1 MGDTRIENCTGYPC
15 WCSWGSLIRIASL
28 TPADGS
34 NSMIPISKLYLVLF
48 LYLRWQVTW
57 RVTTQ
62 PTMITFLRF
71 VLPQLFLDLLQVDFL
86 WVLTKELFAW
96 KDLDHILNSLGTKWL
111 TYAVSKVASNITPLI
126 GELSSRHR
134 WKFQPINFAQ
144 TCEKSLLKWHNQPEK
159 N

>member
-86 WVLTKELFAW
+86 WVLTNELFCLKGFGSYFKFTREKMIDICCVESGVKYHSSYW
-96 KDLDHILNSLGTKWL
+96 WI
-111 TYAVSKVASNITPLI
+111 VITAPVEI
-126 GELSSRHR
+126 STN
-134 WKFQPINFAQ
+134 KFRTNL
-144 TCEKSLLKWHNQPEK
+144 CKKSFKMA
-159 N
+159 